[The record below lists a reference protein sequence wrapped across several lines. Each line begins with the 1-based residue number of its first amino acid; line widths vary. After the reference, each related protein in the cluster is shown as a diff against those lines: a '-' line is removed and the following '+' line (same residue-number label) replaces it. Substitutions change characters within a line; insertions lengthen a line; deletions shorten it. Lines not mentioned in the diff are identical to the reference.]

1 MRRVPAMQ
9 VSVYKDYL
17 AVRFIRCL
25 TPIPNSPDNAG
36 GAGFTLGQALRKC
49 ESEVVERAFEG
60 SELRPSGIRP
70 LGIAAHPIAE
80 QARKRA
86 TQEAIETLCLRQV
99 QDEQKLNCR
108 VVFKLPGF
116 AIGIARTS
124 HGYFSMIV
132 GVLAG
137 QRIAAHSTHP
147 SFMGTLLKVW
157 EEYRSIRFFRP
168 SGERLKHYTKA
179 NFRFSATELES
190 LPFKFQPN
198 YVYRPQLSGLKI
210 ASAERSGK
218 HIVYLFNE

>member
-1 MRRVPAMQ
+1 MQ

-49 ESEVVERAFEG
+49 QSEVVEREFEG
-60 SELRPSGIRP
+60 TELRPAGVRP
-70 LGIAAHPIAE
+70 LGIAAHPVEE

-86 TQEAIETLCLRQV
+86 TQEAVETLCLRQI
-99 QDEQKLNCR
+99 QADEKFNCLLLCR
-108 VVFKLPGF
+108 LPGF
-116 AIGIARTS
+116 RVGIARTS

-132 GVLAG
+132 GVMAG

-147 SFMGTLLKVW
+147 SFIGTLLKVW
-157 EEYRSIRFFRP
+157 EEYRSILFFRP

-179 NFRFSATELES
+179 NFRFSATELKS
-190 LPFKFQPN
+190 LPFKFQPT
-198 YVYRPQLSGLKI
+198 YVYRPQLLGLKI

-218 HIVYLFNE
+218 HIAYLY